1 MNKESIIKY
10 FRAVA
15 PFSEGYDSV
24 PVGDDKWRERFSAI
38 RKRYS
43 DFHRLVSE
51 GFERWESSDP
61 YAIANWLMIF
71 TPIERAAWS
80 DIRCLPFSVWP
91 QYPVGKY
98 FVDFAI
104 VHKRIAIE
112 CDGAAYHNAGEDA
125 VRDAELMK
133 MGWSVVRIPGRDCWT
148 DECSRIIGGLA

>member
-1 MNKESIIKY
+1 MNRQELMDY
-10 FRAVA
+10 FGALA
-15 PFSEGYDSV
+15 LFGADYDSV
-24 PVGDDKWRERFSAI
+24 PVGKDKWRERFSAI
-38 RKRYS
+38 RNRYS
-43 DFHRLVSE
+43 DFQRLVNE
-51 GFERWESSDP
+51 GFGRWESSDP

-112 CDGAAYHNAGEDA
+112 CDGAAYHNQEKDA
-125 VRDAELMK
+125 ARDAELMK

-148 DECSRIIGGLA
+148 DECSQIIGSLA